1 MQLAVL
7 CLEAISVYANLC
19 FEYTVLLVSLEE
31 AGQQRHAT
39 VSGDGDEFL
48 CAGTVGNGFC
58 YRQQLFTAEFFGES
72 ITADR
77 AFMER
82 DNIRAISCRS
92 LAHAADYGQVVSLVV
107 VVRLKLDGRDF
118 NGI

>member
-48 CAGTVGNGFC
+48 RTGTVGNGFG
-58 YRQQLFTAEFFGES
+58 YRQQLFTAEFFSEG
-72 ITADR
+72 ITADG
-77 AFMER
+77 AFMEC
-82 DNIRAISCRS
+82 DNICAISCRS